1 MVGYMT
7 NTEMVERLNCIHDA
21 LDSLREISDLEGM
34 ESKRLTSFLDLLEK
48 YFDPL
53 HEHLNS
59 KFEGA

>member
-1 MVGYMT
+1 MT
-7 NTEMVERLNCIHDA
+7 NSEVVKRLNTVHDV
-21 LDSLREISDLEGM
+21 LDSLRDISDLDGIEP
-34 ESKRLTSFLDLLEK
+34 KRLTSFLDLLEL